1 MSVFFTAAVCVY
13 NTEKYLRD
21 CLDSILSQS
30 YENIELLIIDD
41 GSTDGSGKVCDE
53 YAEKDSRV
61 RVIHTENRG
70 LLLARRTAFENARGD
85 YFIFF
90 DSDDTVD
97 PKIFTL
103 INEEIQKSHCDMVF
117 FDLSKCYSDGT
128 SAREKLFDERK
139 TFDKSNKRELW
150 ELLLSSRFNSLCL
163 KCIRRSAF
171 AYTFDTEFYR
181 GYSRGED
188 KLLSAHMISRL
199 SSFSYLPISLYNYNI
214 FASQM
219 TKTYSYNDLRLT
231 SCANAEIRS
240 LIRSDGCYDEK
251 AEDLLC
257 CLSRYIYRSFLYPTA
272 TALPKKEALKLIRQS
287 EELELFK
294 LCTDRRADKYSSQA
308 SNIKFLLL
316 RHKMYS
322 LLIFLTKLK
331 NKA

>member
-117 FDLSKCYSDGT
+117 FDLSK
-128 SAREKLFDERK
+128 
-139 TFDKSNKRELW
+139 
-150 ELLLSSRFNSLCL
+150 
-163 KCIRRSAF
+163 
-171 AYTFDTEFYR
+171 
-181 GYSRGED
+181 
-188 KLLSAHMISRL
+188 
-199 SSFSYLPISLYNYNI
+199 
-214 FASQM
+214 
-219 TKTYSYNDLRLT
+219 
-231 SCANAEIRS
+231 
-240 LIRSDGCYDEK
+240 
-251 AEDLLC
+251 
-257 CLSRYIYRSFLYPTA
+257 
-272 TALPKKEALKLIRQS
+272 
-287 EELELFK
+287 
-294 LCTDRRADKYSSQA
+294 
-308 SNIKFLLL
+308 
-316 RHKMYS
+316 
-322 LLIFLTKLK
+322 
-331 NKA
+331 

>member
-13 NTEKYLRD
+13 NTEKYLRE
-21 CLDSILSQS
+21 CLDSVLNQS
-30 YENIELLIIDD
+30 YKNFELLIVDD

-128 SAREKLFDERK
+128 SAHEKLFDERK

-188 KLLSAHMISRL
+188 KPVKHLQLSAGI
-199 SSFSYLPISLYNYNI
+199 
-214 FASQM
+214 
-219 TKTYSYNDLRLT
+219 
-231 SCANAEIRS
+231 
-240 LIRSDGCYDEK
+240 
-251 AEDLLC
+251 
-257 CLSRYIYRSFLYPTA
+257 
-272 TALPKKEALKLIRQS
+272 ALQL
-287 EELELFK
+287 
-294 LCTDRRADKYSSQA
+294 
-308 SNIKFLLL
+308 
-316 RHKMYS
+316 
-322 LLIFLTKLK
+322 
-331 NKA
+331 

>member
-117 FDLSKCYSDGT
+117 STLANAIPTAPLCTKSFSTKERPLTRAT
-128 SAREKLFDERK
+128 SASFG
-139 TFDKSNKRELW
+139 SCC
-150 ELLLSSRFNSLCL
+150 SRRDSTLC
-163 KCIRRSAF
+163 A
-171 AYTFDTEFYR
+171 
-181 GYSRGED
+181 
-188 KLLSAHMISRL
+188 
-199 SSFSYLPISLYNYNI
+199 
-214 FASQM
+214 
-219 TKTYSYNDLRLT
+219 
-231 SCANAEIRS
+231 
-240 LIRSDGCYDEK
+240 
-251 AEDLLC
+251 
-257 CLSRYIYRSFLYPTA
+257 
-272 TALPKKEALKLIRQS
+272 
-287 EELELFK
+287 
-294 LCTDRRADKYSSQA
+294 
-308 SNIKFLLL
+308 
-316 RHKMYS
+316 
-322 LLIFLTKLK
+322 
-331 NKA
+331 